1 MADPISAISFAAQMF
16 SMAMDAYKI
25 FRKALAF
32 PDSAEKLVL
41 RLKVEYVRLQLWGRN
56 SGLDRGYLPF
66 QFKPFEDIV
75 FDLLKRLTMLFQDS
89 AKLREKYGLML
100 VDELDKIPENFSTS
114 EAQRTAS
121 FFRIKEAWRGI
132 AKLDRVRSGTLLS
145 PTSSKTRHTG
155 KSTGREDSSAS
166 MTSRL
171 RWAISSQSQF
181 EALILE
187 IRGFTDS
194 LNNLLKESQQ
204 LTLLRDWDRVQLDM
218 LSRVE
223 DIGSLRLVQDVT
235 EGYHECEG
243 IFDMATRKA
252 IVVADELP
260 TGILLGD
267 QTVDFVDSAQ
277 VVNSSRS
284 IAVMQ
289 KADFDLPD
297 DFPEVARCL
306 ARYRNSEHPS
316 SLVLIEKKHYPAEL
330 SAEHRELLRV
340 RIKAL
345 IHLLNCSRQDR
356 QSLPLCLGY
365 WHDLEDSCWCL
376 VYNIPLPLPGDGT
389 VRQIQSSIQLR
400 TLLHFIRDPVVRPPL
415 EHRIQLASSIAGV
428 LSRLFGSQWLHK
440 SIRSDNIVFIRRGD
454 RQYLLTDSPL
464 IFGFEYSRRY
474 TEASIDLI
482 SMDLAQSIY
491 RHPEYQGN
499 QRDRKKYRMAYD
511 VYSFGLMLAEIALWT
526 PLLTIYQ
533 ERLKRRPTEQSP
545 AFLEPQAM
553 NLREEMV
560 KIVER
565 QLAFKIGSRY
575 RDVVLW
581 CLKQSQGF
589 MIADNE
595 LAAKF
600 YSEVVIPLETISQT
614 FR

>member
-56 SGLDRGYLPF
+56 SGLDRGYLPL
-66 QFKPFEDIV
+66 QFKPFEDV
-75 FDLLKRLTMLFQDS
+75 VLDLLERLTMLFQDS

-100 VDELDKIPENFSTS
+100 VDELDEIPKNFGTS

-145 PTSSKTRHTG
+145 PSSSKTRHTG
-155 KSTGREDSSAS
+155 KSTGREDSS
-166 MTSRL
+166 MISRL

-252 IVVADELP
+252 IIDFADS
-260 TGILLGD
+260 I
-267 QTVDFVDSAQ
+267 Q

-297 DFPEVARCL
+297 NFPDVARCL

-316 SLVLIEKKHYPAEL
+316 SLVLIEKKRYPAEL

-376 VYNIPLPLPGDGT
+376 VYNTPLPLPGDGT

-400 TLLHFIRDPVVRPPL
+400 TLLHFIRDPAVRPPL

-440 SIRSDNIVFIRRGD
+440 SIRSDNIVFIRSGD
-454 RQYLLTDSPL
+454 RQYLFTDPPL

-482 SMDLAQSIY
+482 NMDLAQSIY

-553 NLREEMV
+553 YLREEMV
-560 KIVER
+560 KIAER
-565 QLAFKIGSRY
+565 QLAFKIGSGY

-589 MIADNE
+589 MTADNE